1 MPRVTSTKV
10 QKLFKSLISLK
21 TLKEPVQLDTINVMR
36 PIRGTRGKR
45 VRWSTPVWNYIWD
58 EKMSR
63 LVKKIWICLQ
73 ALLNFGIVSV
83 QATCN
88 IFADQ
93 FLTRS
98 FMYSISD
105 ERMNNYKY
113 QPVIKGST
121 GPGVWV
127 TGPEIQICPTGP
139 AGSDLIRTITIKHFT
154 C

>member
-58 EKMSR
+58 EKFFR
-63 LVKKIWICLQ
+63 FVKIIRICLQ
-73 ALLNFGIVSV
+73 ALLNFGMVSV
-83 QATCN
+83 QGTCN

-105 ERMNNYKY
+105 ERMNKS
-113 QPVIKGST
+113 VTKGST
-121 GPGVWV
+121 GPGHRGALCKFPFRWIYYCHSSKS
-127 TGPEIQICPTGP
+127 TGKETG
-139 AGSDLIRTITIKHFT
+139 
-154 C
+154 

>member
-1 MPRVTSTKV
+1 MPRVTGTKV
-10 QKLFKSLISLK
+10 QKLFQSLNSVK

-58 EKMSR
+58 EKFFR
-63 LVKKIWICLQ
+63 LVKKIRICLQ
-73 ALLNFGIVSV
+73 ALLNFGMVSV
-83 QATCN
+83 QGTCN

-121 GPGVWV
+121 GPGV
-127 TGPEIQICPTGP
+127 
-139 AGSDLIRTITIKHFT
+139 
-154 C
+154 